1 MGVIPEHPLEEAVWA
16 AAEKVVVSDDVRED
30 EDDEGVCELERDEEL
45 DVWGELD
52 DEVV

>member
-1 MGVIPEHPLEEAVWA
+1 MIPEHPLEEAVWA

>member
-1 MGVIPEHPLEEAVWA
+1 MGVIPEHPLEEADAVWA
-16 AAEKVVVSDDVRED
+16 AAEKVGVCDDD

-45 DVWGELD
+45 DVWEELD